1 MPACGEGV
9 RRAPLGSGVAALA
22 LALAILP
29 AWGCASRP
37 APPGPGEARGFV
49 PDLRGQRVLVL
60 PVQLHAGI
68 PDGTPAD
75 AELAHALRTHGHD
88 VGWVFPPEVDELL
101 ARSPGVSA
109 LIRELPVGVF
119 LRAEVERIGDPL
131 YGDLRRLS
139 ALTGAGMALIPV
151 ELRRMEAGS
160 YRITAA
166 LVSLRSGRVNWQGV
180 VEGDVRVEADP
191 AALASAAERLAR
203 AVLPL
208 GWGGTL
214 EPALAAGPMTP
225 EIRSR

>member
-9 RRAPLGSGVAALA
+9 RRAPVGFGPVALA
-22 LALAILP
+22 LMLAVLP
-29 AWGCASRP
+29 VWGCASRP
-37 APPGPGEARGFV
+37 GPPGPGEFRGVV

-60 PVQLHAGI
+60 PVQLRGSV
-68 PDGTPAD
+68 PDGPLAD
-75 AELAHALRTHGHD
+75 AELAHALRTLGQG

-139 ALTGAGMALIPV
+139 ALTGAGIALIPV
-151 ELRRMEAGS
+151 ELRYSEAGA

-166 LVSLRSGRVNWQGV
+166 LVSLRSGRVDWQGV
-180 VEGDVRVEADP
+180 VEGDVRAEEDP
-191 AALASAAERLAR
+191 AALASAAEKLAR
-203 AVLPL
+203 AVLPF
-208 GWGGTL
+208 G
-214 EPALAAGPMTP
+214 
-225 EIRSR
+225 